1 MRATTVA
8 IGILTTLASISC
20 VTEPRSDTASTV
32 PPSSG
37 GTRPPPSACTTEG
50 AAALAS
56 QMELL
61 TASGD
66 VAAVSAVLSS
76 DSSFR
81 WVSDATTEP
90 PLFLR
95 DRDAAA
101 RYVADAATP
110 RYDIQEI
117 RVQRRGKGHSV
128 DVVFQAHDGDSRS
141 LLGKAL
147 FLCVPPS
154 ISAWTVGSRV
164 GNDRGLCETTAST
177 IRVNGMTACGP

>member
-1 MRATTVA
+1 MLTKVRMHATCVTGV
-8 IGILTTLASISC
+8 LYVLASISC
-20 VTEPRSDTASTV
+20 VTEPRSDTGATA
-32 PPSSG
+32 PPSRG

-56 QMELL
+56 QLELL

-76 DSSFR
+76 DSAFR
-81 WVSDATTEP
+81 WVSDANTEP

-110 RYDIQEI
+110 GTTSERFEYKGA
-117 RVQRRGKGHSV
+117 VRGT
-128 DVVFQAHDGDSRS
+128 
-141 LLGKAL
+141 L
-147 FLCVPPS
+147 
-154 ISAWTVGSRV
+154 
-164 GNDRGLCETTAST
+164 
-177 IRVNGMTACGP
+177 